1 MSVVWVFP
9 GQGSHR
15 RGMGTG
21 VLDRYPDLCARAE
34 EILGYSVEELCG
46 DTRRLRDTRYVQP
59 ALYTVDALSYL
70 ARREDGGRPDYLAG
84 HSLGE
89 YAALFAAGCFDFETG
104 LRLVRRRGELMG
116 EASGGTMTAVLGM
129 PRERLEEL
137 LGGTGVDVA
146 NDNSPEQVVIAGP
159 KDAIGAAGKAIQEA
173 GGKCV
178 ALNVRTA
185 FHSRY
190 MKDAADAFAGEL
202 ESVAYGEPQI
212 PVISNV
218 TARPHV
224 AGAMAE
230 TLRRQIDSPVRWLD
244 GLRYL
249 IRQGV
254 DELEEIGPGDVLTKL
269 WDVTRKYPVP
279 AAPAAETEP
288 DSAEH
293 ASPAVAPAETSVSAQ
308 TPVLA
313 ETPVLAQRSVPAQTP
328 VPAQRSVP
336 AQAGPASTRTPA
348 VVPASAGSED
358 LAASLGSHEFR
369 EDYGL
374 RHAYLTGSMFK
385 GIAST
390 DLVIRMGKAGLMGF
404 FGAGGLTLPEI
415 EAAIETI
422 RRGLGTGEG
431 FGMNLLYGFDED
443 GLERDTVELYLRH
456 DVRYVEAAA
465 YPHVTAPLVR
475 YRFTGAHRDASGRPV
490 AVRHVLAKVSRPEVA
505 AAFMRPPPEPVLR
518 RLVAQGAL
526 TEEEAEAAS
535 ALPVSEDVCVE
546 ADSAGHTDG
555 RSPYALMPAMVALRD
570 GENAR
575 HGYAKPIRVG
585 ASGGLGAPEA
595 VAAAFVLGADFV
607 VTGSVNQCSPEA
619 GTSDDVKDMLAGLD
633 VQDTAYAPAGDMFEL
648 GARVQVARKG
658 TLFPAR
664 ANKLYQLYRQH
675 GALAEL
681 DDKTARTIQDKYFRR
696 SFAEVWDETAAYLA
710 ARKPDELTRAEANPR
725 HKMALVFRWYFVH
738 SIRLALEGAPGR
750 RVDYQVHCGPAMGS
764 FNRYAETIGLSRWQ
778 DRHVDVIAD
787 RLMSDAAAV
796 LDTRLR
802 GLVRDR
808 S

>member
-15 RGMGTG
+15 RGMGG
-21 VLDRYPDLCARAE
+21 VLDRYPALCARAD
-34 EILGYSVEELCG
+34 EILGYSIRELCD

-70 ARREDGGRPDYLAG
+70 ARREEGGGPDYLAG

-116 EASGGTMTAVLGM
+116 EATGGTMTAVLGV

-137 LGGTGVDVA
+137 LDGTGVDVA

-159 KDAIGAAGKAIQEA
+159 KDALASAAGAVQEI

-178 ALNVRTA
+178 PLNVRTA

-190 MKDAADAFAGEL
+190 MRDAADAFAGAL
-202 ESVAYGEPQI
+202 EEVRFAEPEV
-212 PVISNV
+212 PVIANV
-218 TARPHV
+218 TGRPHV

-230 TLRRQIDSPVRWLD
+230 ALRRQIDGPVRWLD
-244 GLRYL
+244 GMRYL
-249 IRQGV
+249 LARGV

-269 WDVTRKYPVP
+269 WDVTRRYPV
-279 AAPAAETEP
+279 AAPEE
-288 DSAEH
+288 D
-293 ASPAVAPAETSVSAQ
+293 
-308 TPVLA
+308 
-313 ETPVLAQRSVPAQTP
+313 
-328 VPAQRSVP
+328 
-336 AQAGPASTRTPA
+336 TRTPDTRM
-348 VVPASAGSED
+348 PAARMADAGAPGRGTSGEGASGEGRSRGAAPGASLRGAGGASERAGD
-358 LAASLGSHEFR
+358 PASLGSRAFR

-374 RHAYLTGSMFK
+374 RYAYLAGSMFK

-404 FGAGGLTLPEI
+404 FGTGGLTLPEI
-415 EAAIETI
+415 EDAIHTI
-422 RRGLGTGEG
+422 RRGLGPDAP

-490 AVRHVLAKVSRPEVA
+490 AVRRVLAKVSRPEVA
-505 AAFMRPPPEPVLR
+505 AAFMAPPPESVLR
-518 RLVAQGAL
+518 RLVERGDL
-526 TEEEAEAAS
+526 TPAEADAAS
-535 ALPVSEDVCVE
+535 SLPVAEDVCVE

-555 RSPYALMPAMVALRD
+555 RSPYALMPAMVELRD
-570 GENAR
+570 TETAR
-575 HGYAKPIRVG
+575 HGYARPIRVG
-585 ASGGLGAPEA
+585 ASGGIGSPEA
-595 VAAAFVLGADFV
+595 AAAAFVLGADFV

-619 GTSDDVKDMLAGLD
+619 GTSCEVKDMLAGLD

-664 ANKLYQLYRQH
+664 ANKLYQLYRRH
-675 GALAEL
+675 GSLDEL
-681 DDKTARTIQDKYFRR
+681 DPDTRRTIQDRYFRR
-696 SFAEVWDETAAYLA
+696 SFEEVWDETRAYLA
-710 ARKPDELTRAEANPR
+710 ARRPAELSRAQDDPR
-725 HKMALVFRWYFVH
+725 RKMALVFRWYFVH
-738 SIRLALEGAPGR
+738 SIRLALEGVPGR
-750 RVDYQVHCGPAMGS
+750 RVDYQIHCGPAMGS
-764 FNRYAETIGLSRWQ
+764 FNRYAATIGLADWR
-778 DRHVDVIAD
+778 DRHVDVIAE
-787 RLMSDAAAV
+787 RLMSGAAGV
-796 LDTRLR
+796 LDARLR
-802 GLVRDR
+802 RTGAR
-808 S
+808 